1 MTAYTRISTVK
12 ADGIVISTKT
22 ATYSASSLSLGS
34 LDTAEK
40 LATEIEKV
48 ISKEAKPD
56 LFIHKN
62 RDGSWAIATGE
73 DPKIWPED
81 EKKESIK

>member
-12 ADGIVISTKT
+12 ADGIVVTTKT
-22 ATYSASSLSLGS
+22 ANYSASSLSLGS

-56 LFIHKN
+56 LFLHKN

-73 DPKIWPED
+73 EPKTWPED
-81 EKKESIK
+81 EKEAR